1 MMFVNDIVT
10 SINTDLDGI
19 FSIGEL
25 KLFLI
30 LFADDQVLF
39 STSPTTLQTMLNDK
53 ETYCNVCGLKI
64 NVAKSKVLIFKKSIE
79 PTLYGFYLYNEIVT
93 LFKYVLRCILFLKT
107 EIGTEHKN
115 VSQNMP
121 QKQCIDYFQFLI
133 NMSLNPQRNVN
144 YLILLFYPY

>member
-19 FSIGEL
+19 FSIGEIQL

-39 STSPTTLQTMLNDK
+39 STSPATLQTMLNDI
-53 ETYCNVCGLKI
+53 ETYCNV
-64 NVAKSKVLIFKKSIE
+64 E
-79 PTLYGFYLYNEIVT
+79 PTLYDFYLHNEKLEIVT
-93 LFKYVLRCILFLKT
+93 LLKYLGVHFLKT

-121 QKQCIDYFQFLI
+121 QMQYIDYFQFLI